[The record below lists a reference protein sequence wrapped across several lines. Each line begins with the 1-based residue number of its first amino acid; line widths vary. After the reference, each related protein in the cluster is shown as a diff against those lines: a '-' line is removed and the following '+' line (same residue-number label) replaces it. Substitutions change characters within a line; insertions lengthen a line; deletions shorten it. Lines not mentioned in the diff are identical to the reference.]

1 MHTIRSR
8 RSRVSQSTIAVT
20 KPHRHFRPNAPRL
33 QRALGFRII
42 AARSHGVRRARE
54 TKRAG
59 LRIRIVFPALTTRMF
74 GEDVR
79 LRISAKETRAARRT
93 SVPRVA
99 VVTIA
104 GAFAALGAIAR
115 AQVPAPPPGPPPLTR
130 PSVPVLPGAP
140 SQLISVPGVVATPLL
155 TPVPIPTASPTPAPR
170 SFNCSCYTTTSGVE
184 WSGTVAAPGYAAARS
199 AASAACI
206 SYVTSAPQSPFIP
219 PGQSPG
225 LSNGTTASESA
236 VPSAATSNTTGP
248 PGTTISN
255 SPVNA
260 LKSSPSLTGATFC
273 NVCACN

>member
-1 MHTIRSR
+1 M
-8 RSRVSQSTIAVT
+8 
-20 KPHRHFRPNAPRL
+20 L
-33 QRALGFRII
+33 
-42 AARSHGVRRARE
+42 
-54 TKRAG
+54 
-59 LRIRIVFPALTTRMF
+59 
-74 GEDVR
+74 
-79 LRISAKETRAARRT
+79 
-93 SVPRVA
+93 
-99 VVTIA
+99 
-104 GAFAALGAIAR
+104 GAFAALAAIAR

-184 WSGTVAAPGYAAARS
+184 WSGTVTASGYSAARAAAS
-199 AASAACI
+199 GACL
-206 SYVTSAPQSPFIP
+206 SYVTSVPQSPFIP

-248 PGTTISN
+248 PGTTTSN